1 MRNNLILA
9 CIKATLLTS
18 QASLLPRT
26 HLRVLYIDIDIHH
39 GDGVEEAFYSTDR
52 VMTVSFHKF
61 GDFFPNTGDVRDTGI
76 KKGKGYAVNVP
87 LRDGV
92 TEKDFREMFRPT
104 IQHIMDWYR
113 PGAVVLQCGADS
125 LAGDKLGCFNLS
137 MRGHAD
143 CVRFMAS
150 FDVPLIV
157 LGGGGYTIRN
167 VAKTWTYETGV
178 LLNKELDP
186 NLPFNDYIQY
196 FGPEYKLDVLPTN
209 MENQNSREYLE
220 GIRAKIQDNLRALPC
235 APSVQLQDTPSQ
247 GLNGVD
253 LSDEEDSDLDERIS
267 QKLRDSHIQRYGDE
281 LSDEEDGDE
290 WNSMMI
296 VDGHSDVNGSQ
307 RGDGVKRG
315 NKKRLSYVGIA
326 GGVRGSA
333 PWKEG
338 LAFGN
343 STPQNMLSSHSKAL
357 VHSNNA
363 TITFDQHFRQ
373 INDKPK
379 RNFFKARA
387 AGVDLSSNLHR
398 LASDEDYEASNGID
412 RSRSLPGKSQM
423 GINTNGHASANES
436 EAADSPMASI
446 RDSPAPPAFS
456 AL

>member
-1 MRNNLILA
+1 M
-9 CIKATLLTS
+9 
-18 QASLLPRT
+18 
-26 HLRVLYIDIDIHH
+26 LYIDIDIHH

-92 TEKDFREMFRPT
+92 TEKDFGEMFRPT

-137 MRGHAD
+137 MKGHAD
-143 CVRFMAS
+143 CVRFVAS

-196 FGPEYKLDVLPTN
+196 FGPEYKLDVPPTN

-281 LSDEEDGDE
+281 LSDDEDGDD
-290 WNSMMI
+290 WNGMMI
-296 VDGHSDVNGSQ
+296 DDGQSDVNGSQ
-307 RGDGVKRG
+307 GGSGVKRG
-315 NKKRLSYVGIA
+315 NKNGSNYVGIA

-333 PWKEG
+333 TWKG

-343 STPQNMLSSHSKAL
+343 AASTQDTISSHPRNSSR
-357 VHSNNA
+357 SNNNNNNAA
-363 TITFDQHFRQ
+363 TSFDQHFRQ
-373 INDKPK
+373 TNDKPK
-379 RNFFKARA
+379 RSFFKARA
-387 AGVDLSSNLHR
+387 AGVDLSSNIR
-398 LASDEDYEASNGID
+398 LISDEDYEASNGID
-412 RSRSLPGKSQM
+412 RSKSLPGRFQL
-423 GINTNGHASANES
+423 GINTNGHASANGS
-436 EAADSPMASI
+436 EAADSSMASV
-446 RDSPAPPAFS
+446 RGSPAPLAFA